1 MVWIEW
7 ISAARTAWRRVG
19 GGRDRV
25 VDGAV
30 LPWTTHPGRELS
42 SGGPRVVHGSAHVH
56 PPPWK
61 KLSTELSPDVGEVW
75 SRVNAARPDFLVDAR
90 RGRGGELTEVPHGT

>member
-61 KLSTELSPDVGEVW
+61 KLSTELSPDVGEVCAHGHAGRQIGDADVVTPAPM
-75 SRVNAARPDFLVDAR
+75 SRWI
-90 RGRGGELTEVPHGT
+90 